1 MLVNEQGE
9 WESESDEDRASIY
22 DEEIG
27 NGETKIQ
34 PEEGDN
40 NCFIS
45 QHVLSVT
52 IVKEEN
58 NQ

>member
-1 MLVNEQGE
+1 MLVNEPGE
-9 WESESDEDRASIY
+9 CESKSDEDNAPIY

-27 NGETKIQ
+27 NDETEIQ
-34 PEEGDN
+34 LDEGDN

-45 QHVLSVT
+45 QQVLSVT
-52 IVKEEN
+52 TVKEEN